1 MYKTEQFDTKAYR
14 ITTDFDGQEISFNVI
29 VANDES
35 EIDELVQV
43 HLNYLRN
50 PNPVIVQQE
59 PTKTTEQIVQ
69 EQQALITQLQADVA
83 ELKGVA

>member
-14 ITTDFDGQEISFNVI
+14 ITTDFDGQEISFNVV

-35 EIDELVQV
+35 EIDELVEC

-50 PNPVIVQQE
+50 PNQVTAQQQPSKSNDE
-59 PTKTTEQIVQ
+59 IIQ
-69 EQQALITQLQADVA
+69 EQQAIITDLKSRIEALEQA
-83 ELKGVA
+83 

>member
-14 ITTDFDGQEISFNVI
+14 ITTDFDGQEVSFNVV

-35 EIDELVQV
+35 EIDELVEC

-50 PNPVIVQQE
+50 PNPVVVQQQPSKSTDE
-59 PTKTTEQIVQ
+59 IIQ
-69 EQQALITQLQADVA
+69 EQQAIITD
-83 ELKGVA
+83 LKARIETLEAK